1 MKETLKRLSEIKAPT
16 CVTVIVRTHKTHPE
30 NQQDSIILKNSIT
43 EASKR
48 LENEFGKD
56 VSKSYTEKLQKLAD
70 EIDHN
75 YNDNGLMLF
84 VNDDVAEFLRLPTRV
99 HSRVIIDDT
108 FATRSIVR
116 AMKRDTDYYLLALT
130 KGKAKLIEASSDSV
144 VREISTNN
152 FPVKD
157 NDLLYNL
164 GQLDSSDSNKMTNL
178 ISEFF
183 NRIDK
188 DVNKVRVGNPL
199 PVVIYSEETN
209 YHTYLKG
216 ADHPNTILGH
226 VLLKNFDDSAA
237 NIVKEV
243 WGNVMELTV
252 AKNRAR
258 ISELETALGAGTYL
272 GDINEIWTAVQ
283 AGKGKT
289 MFIEEGYYQ
298 AVKEE
303 NDGSLTLIAY
313 EDINSKEHIDDIVD
327 EMIEHCLKFGGDVV
341 FLEKGSLNNFNKLAL
356 VTRY

>member
-1 MKETLKRLSEIKAPT
+1 MKETLKRLSEITAPT

-30 NQQDSIILKNSIT
+30 NQQDSILLKNSIA
-43 EASKR
+43 EANKR

-56 VSKSYTEKLQKLAD
+56 IAKRYTEKLEKLAG

-75 YNDNGLMLF
+75 YNDNGLILF
-84 VNDDVAEFLRLPTRV
+84 VNDDVAEYLRLPTHV

-116 AMKRDTDYYLLALT
+116 ALKRDTDYYLLALT
-130 KGKAKLIEASSDSV
+130 RGKARLIHVSADTVVEEIKNEDFPLEDKSLFAMSNEEAAKSGRV
-144 VREISTNN
+144 
-152 FPVKD
+152 
-157 NDLLYNL
+157 
-164 GQLDSSDSNKMTNL
+164 TNL
-178 ISEFF
+178 TQEFF
-183 NRIDK
+183 NRVDK
-188 DVNKVRVGNPL
+188 AVNKARGNEPHSVL
-199 PVVIYSEETN
+199 VYAEENN
-209 YHTYLKG
+209 YHSYVKE
-216 ADHPNTILGH
+216 ADYPNTILGH
-226 VLLKNFDDSAA
+226 ITLKNFDEKASNLA
-237 NIVKEV
+237 KEV
-243 WGNVMELTV
+243 WEDVKKMAIERD
-252 AKNRAR
+252 RAR
-258 ISELETALGAGTYL
+258 IVELEKAISTGNYL
-272 GDINEIWTAVQ
+272 GDLNEIWTAVQ